1 MPGIYLHI
9 PFCKKACHYCNF
21 HFSTSLQ
28 SKGALLAAL
37 HRELEMQSGYLDGQP
52 LGSVYLGGG
61 TPSLLDTAELAALFE
76 TIHLYYKVSADAEVT
91 LEANPDDLNAD
102 KIADLKNHTPVNR
115 LSIGIQ
121 SFREEDLVWMNRAH
135 HATESV
141 QCLERVVGAGFTDW
155 TADLIYGLPE
165 SNDDVWAS
173 NVQQLLDFG
182 APHLSAYCLTVEQG
196 TALHHFVQKGQSRP
210 VDEQQALQQFEYLMD
225 TLAGRGY
232 EHYEISNFALP
243 GRYARHNSRYWLGDS
258 YLGVGP
264 SAHSFDGHSRQW
276 NVSNNARY
284 IKSIEN
290 GLVPFEKELITPT
303 MRYNEYVMTRMRTH
317 WGCQLADIQA
327 LGAVF
332 AGHFEHEIVPLQKKG
347 LVEKAGS
354 GAWKLTQA
362 GKFQADG
369 VSASLFWVV

>member
-1 MPGIYLHI
+1 
-9 PFCKKACHYCNF
+9 
-21 HFSTSLQ
+21 
-28 SKGALLAAL
+28 
-37 HRELEMQSGYLDGQP
+37 
-52 LGSVYLGGG
+52 
-61 TPSLLDTAELAALFE
+61 
-76 TIHLYYKVSADAEVT
+76 
-91 LEANPDDLNAD
+91 
-102 KIADLKNHTPVNR
+102 VNR

-121 SFREEDLVWMNRAH
+121 SFLEEDLVWMNRAH

-332 AGHFEHEIVPLQKKG
+332 AGHFEHEIVLLQKKG

>member
-28 SKGALLAAL
+28 SKGALLEAL
-37 HRELEMQSGYLDGQP
+37 RRELDLQSSYLGGQTIET
-52 LGSVYLGGG
+52 VYIGGG
-61 TPSLLDTAELAALFE
+61 TPSLLDTAELVALFE
-76 TIHLYYKVSADAEVT
+76 SIHQHYKISADAEVT
-91 LEANPDDLNAD
+91 LEANPDDLNAG

-121 SFREEDLVWMNRAH
+121 SFREEDLLWMNRAH
-135 HATESV
+135 HATESL
-141 QCLERVVGAGFTDW
+141 QCLERVIAAGFTDW

-165 SNDDVWAS
+165 SNDKVWAG
-173 NVQQLLDFG
+173 NVQQMMDFG

-196 TALHHFVQKGQSRP
+196 TALQHFVQKGKSRP
-210 VDEQQALQQFEYLMD
+210 VDEQQALEQFEYLMD
-225 TLAGRGY
+225 TLAGHGY
-232 EHYEISNFALP
+232 EHYEISNFAKP
-243 GRYARHNSRYWLGDS
+243 GRYARHNSRYWLGEP
-258 YLGVGP
+258 YLGIGP
-264 SAHSFDGHSRQW
+264 SAHSFDGQSRQW

-284 IKSIEN
+284 IKSIQN
-290 GLVPFEKELITPT
+290 GIVPYEKELLTPT

-332 AGHFEHEIVPLQKKG
+332 ASHFEHEIEDLQQKG
-347 LVEKAGS
+347 LVEKTDTGT
-354 GAWKLTQA
+354 WKLSRA

-369 VSASLFWVV
+369 VSACLFWVI